1 MTLQVRAVTLKHLPE
16 EMTEQLER
24 AFLIELRN
32 VPHGDRPRI
41 VMNCSSLRGMSSPV
55 IHFLLCCLEEA
66 MKRNGDVRLSAVP
79 KTLTASLQTLG
90 LDRLFKMFDS
100 DLEAIKSFQR
110 GAVPAPPLVR
120 NAAAN
125 NAVAAENA
133 A

>member
-1 MTLQVRAVTLKHLPE
+1 
-16 EMTEQLER
+16 
-24 AFLIELRN
+24 
-32 VPHGDRPRI
+32 
-41 VMNCSSLRGMSSPV
+41 MSSPV

-125 NAVAAENA
+125 AVAAENA

>member
-1 MTLQVRAVTLKHLPE
+1 
-16 EMTEQLER
+16 
-24 AFLIELRN
+24 
-32 VPHGDRPRI
+32 
-41 VMNCSSLRGMSSPV
+41 
-55 IHFLLCCLEEA
+55 
-66 MKRNGDVRLSAVP
+66 
-79 KTLTASLQTLG
+79 LQTLG

-125 NAVAAENA
+125 AVAAENA

>member
-16 EMTEQLER
+16 EMSEQVER
-24 AFLIELRN
+24 AFLTEMRN
-32 VPHGDRPRI
+32 APHGDRPRI

-100 DLEAIKSFQR
+100 DVDAIKSFQR
-110 GAVPAPPLVR
+110 GAVSVPPLVR
-120 NAAAN
+120 NATASP
-125 NAVAAENA
+125 VAAENA